1 MSGEDMRHSFH
12 TVEQVQ
18 AMVDS
23 RITLPDG
30 RIIEQDPDDPDE
42 NPPNAIRGNNADQT

>member
-12 TVEQVQ
+12 TIESVQ

-23 RITLPDG
+23 RVTLPDG
-30 RIIEQDPDDPDE
+30 RIVEEDPDDPE
-42 NPPNAIRGNNADQT
+42 GNPPNVIGGNNADQD